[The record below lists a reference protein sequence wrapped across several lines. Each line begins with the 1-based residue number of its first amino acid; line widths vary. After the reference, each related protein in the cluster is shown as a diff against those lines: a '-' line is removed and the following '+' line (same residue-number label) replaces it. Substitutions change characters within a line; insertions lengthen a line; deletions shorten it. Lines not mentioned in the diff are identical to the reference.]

1 MYVLKECPPAQSIA
15 VVDKGYLF
23 VWDPS
28 ESVPYLVAPQDIK
41 RCRLKIPRSADD
53 ASSLSCQQRCEGGC
67 RSRAKPCV
75 SEQHAASPSHFF
87 RGKSLEDHK

>member
-1 MYVLKECPPAQSIA
+1 MYVLKECPPAQSIGKM

-41 RCRLKIPRSADD
+41 RCKLKIPRD
-53 ASSLSCQQRCEGGC
+53 A
-67 RSRAKPCV
+67 
-75 SEQHAASPSHFF
+75 
-87 RGKSLEDHK
+87 